1 MHVPSCHRSVGKAR
15 ARVNNNLCEFTLAQ
29 FHRVGLDT
37 VLDAGHISRTLPFAV
52 LLSNRMKNTSVDKKK
67 RRSNIDK

>member
-1 MHVPSCHRSVGKAR
+1 MCHHVIDLRKAR

-29 FHRVGLDT
+29 FHRVGWDT
-37 VLDAGHISRTLPFAV
+37 VLDAGHISRILPFAA

-67 RRSNIDK
+67 NRSKSNIDK